1 MCAGFPV
8 YYCSILLRPCRVLQ
22 LTTILRHVIFFP
34 ACPSKQTNI
43 KITLMATPYPLPRR
57 LLAAGALLF
66 ISSFA
71 HAQDVL
77 WEKSYGGRHAEY
89 LMDAVPTADYG
100 FILAGSSLSSKTGNK
115 TSLNEGDLD
124 YWVWKMDEKGEMEWQ
139 KSFGGSGTDFL
150 QGIKLTADGGFIL
163 AGNSDSPKGKQKKAD
178 AKGGNDFWVIKLDA
192 GGGEQW
198 QQTIGGGGDD
208 NLQGVSQTKDGGFI
222 LGGSSSSEKSGD
234 KAQPSHGG
242 MDYWVVKLNKDG
254 HIEWQKTFGG
264 KYFDELRSIE
274 QTRDN
279 GYILGGYSNSPE
291 SGSKR
296 DDNIGIGDYWVLKLD
311 RKGETEWEK
320 VIGGD
325 GDDQLYAVHQTYD
338 GGFILGGNSNSQANN
353 TKSKGNGKGTDF
365 WIVKLDGL
373 GEMKWQET
381 YDFGTSDILTSIVEN
396 KDHTLLIGGFAK
408 SEPNTS
414 KDDKGINDFI
424 ALKVSEKGAV
434 LWQKTVGSDGD
445 DALRKLIETR
455 DGGYILAGTSSPV
468 REMVSKS
475 KSKGKSKNNP
485 AVKAGNGGGNK
496 QLQQTTNAAN
506 GQIKEATD
514 TVNEGV
520 NGFLSDT
527 TDSVNKAVGSDKD
540 SALQYGINKPTSNTT
555 GPSLGNGGK
564 DALGGLMDNMS
575 ARQATL
581 PASGDKKTNFGNK
594 DFWVVKLRDKMK
606 TQQEKGKGLE
616 AMPNPTSGYTN
627 VIIND
632 EFESGTCTVADIS
645 GHVLETFKIEGRT
658 VPVDLGRYP
667 EGIYV
672 INITVDGR
680 SEGVKVV
687 KTNKN

>member
-1 MCAGFPV
+1 
-8 YYCSILLRPCRVLQ
+8 
-22 LTTILRHVIFFP
+22 
-34 ACPSKQTNI
+34 
-43 KITLMATPYPLPRR
+43 MATIHFLPRR
-57 LLAAGALLF
+57 FFNACSLLF
-66 ISSFA
+66 LFPYL

-124 YWVWKMDEKGEMEWQ
+124 YWVWKMDERGEMEWQ

-150 QGIKLTADGGFIL
+150 QSIKLTVDGGFIL
-163 AGNSDSPKGKQKKAD
+163 AGNSDSPQGKQKKA
-178 AKGGNDFWVIKLDA
+178 AGHGLNDFWIIKLDA

-198 QQTIGGGGDD
+198 QQTIGGSGDD
-208 NLQGVSQTKDGGFI
+208 VLQSVCQTKDGGFI

-234 KAQPSHGG
+234 KLSKGYGG
-242 MDYWVVKLNKDG
+242 MDYWLVKLNKDG
-254 HIEWQKTFGG
+254 AIEWQKDFGG

-291 SGSKR
+291 SGSKLY
-296 DDNIGIGDYWVLKLD
+296 DNIGIGDYWVLKLD

-338 GGFILGGNSNSQANN
+338 GGYILGGNSNSQANN

-365 WIVKLDGL
+365 WIVKLDDA

-396 KDHTLLIGGFAK
+396 KDHTLLLGGYAM
-408 SEPNTS
+408 SEPGTK

-424 ALKVSEKGAV
+424 ALKISEKGNV
-434 LWQKTVGSDGD
+434 LWDKTVGSDGD

-455 DGGYILAGTSSPV
+455 DGGYILAGTSGPV
-468 REMVSKS
+468 REMTSRL
-475 KSKGKSKNNP
+475 KSKGKNSGTP
-485 AVKAGNGGGNK
+485 AVKVGNGGNNK
-496 QLQQTTNAAN
+496 QLQETTGKVNDQVNEAAN
-506 GQIKEATD
+506 SINEEYNEAVGNLTD
-514 TVNEGV
+514 KA
-520 NGFLSDT
+520 
-527 TDSVNKAVGSDKD
+527 NKAVGSDKG
-540 SALQYGINKPTSNTT
+540 SSLQYGVYKPTGSPISKT
-555 GPSLGNGGK
+555 PSLGNGGNGG
-564 DALGGLMDNMS
+564 DAIGGLMDGIS
-575 ARQATL
+575 KKQATL
-581 PASGDKKTNFGNK
+581 PASGDKKTNYGNR
-594 DFWVVKLRDKMK
+594 DFWVVKLKDKMK
-606 TQQEKGKGLE
+606 SDTEKGKSLE
-616 AMPNPTSGYTN
+616 AMPNPTSGFTN
-627 VIIND
+627 VIINY

-645 GHVLETFKIEGRT
+645 GHVLETFSIDSRT
-658 VPVDLGRYP
+658 VVVDLSRYP

-672 INITVDGR
+672 VNIKTDTG
-680 SEGVKVV
+680 SDGVKIV
-687 KTNKN
+687 KKNN